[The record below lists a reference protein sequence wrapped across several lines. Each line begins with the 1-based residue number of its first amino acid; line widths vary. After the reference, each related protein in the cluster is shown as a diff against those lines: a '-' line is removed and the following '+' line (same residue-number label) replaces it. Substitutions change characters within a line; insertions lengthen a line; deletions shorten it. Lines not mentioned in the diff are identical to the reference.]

1 MKKAR
6 LATATVLT
14 AVLAS
19 GVMADAGAQP
29 TSLMDGVYTAEQ
41 AATGKPLFE
50 QNCSTCHNADY
61 YKTVLQTWRG
71 QPLMYLFEQVMS
83 AMPADKPGALMDTE
97 YEDVFAYVLQIVGFP
112 AGDTRLQY
120 AGGSMED
127 IAIQPAP

>member
-14 AVLAS
+14 AVLAG
-19 GVMADAGAQP
+19 GVMADAGAAP
-29 TSLMDGVYTAEQ
+29 TSLMEGVYTAEQ
-41 AATGKPLFE
+41 AETGRVLFE
-50 QNCSTCHNADY
+50 ANCSTCHNADY

-83 AMPADKPGALMDTE
+83 AMPADKPGALMDSE
-97 YEDVFAYVLQIVGFP
+97 YEDVFAYVLKIVGFP
-112 AGDTRLQY
+112 EGETRLQY
-120 AGGSMED
+120 AGGAMED

>member
-1 MKKAR
+1 MKNAR

-14 AVLAS
+14 AVLAT

-41 AATGKPLFE
+41 AATGK
-50 QNCSTCHNADY
+50 A
-61 YKTVLQTWRG
+61 
-71 QPLMYLFEQVMS
+71 LFEQVMS

-112 AGDTRLQY
+112 AGETRLQY

>member
-83 AMPADKPGALMDTE
+83 AMPADKPGALMDSE

-112 AGDTRLQY
+112 AGETRLQY

-127 IAIQPAP
+127 IAIQTAP

>member
-29 TSLMDGVYTAEQ
+29 TSLMEGVYTAEQ
-41 AATGKPLFE
+41 AATGKALFE

-83 AMPADKPGALMDTE
+83 AMPADKPGALMDSE
-97 YEDVFAYVLQIVGFP
+97 YEDVFAYLLQLVGFP
-112 AGDTRLQY
+112 AGVTRLQY
-120 AGGSMED
+120 AGGSVED
-127 IAIQPAP
+127 IAIQTAP

>member
-14 AVLAS
+14 AVLAG
-19 GVMADAGAQP
+19 GVMADAGAAP
-29 TSLMDGVYTAEQ
+29 TSLMEGVYTAEQ
-41 AATGKPLFE
+41 AETGRPLFE

-83 AMPADKPGALMDTE
+83 AMPADKPGALMDSE
-97 YEDVFAYVLQIVGFP
+97 YEDVFAYVLKIVGFP
-112 AGDTRLQY
+112 EGDTRLQY
-120 AGGSMED
+120 AGGAMED

>member
-14 AVLAS
+14 AVLAA

-29 TSLMDGVYTAEQ
+29 TSLTDGVYTAEQ

-83 AMPADKPGALMDTE
+83 AMPADKPGALMDSE
-97 YEDVFAYVLQIVGFP
+97 YEDVFAYLLQLVGFP
-112 AGDTRLQY
+112 AGETRLQY

-127 IAIQPAP
+127 IAIQTAP

>member
-14 AVLAS
+14 AVLAG
-19 GVMADAGAQP
+19 GVIADAGAAP
-29 TSLMDGVYTAEQ
+29 TSLMEGVYTAEQ
-41 AATGKPLFE
+41 AETGRELFE
-50 QNCSTCHNADY
+50 ANCTTCHNADY

-83 AMPADKPGALMDTE
+83 AMPADKPGALMDSE
-97 YEDVFAYVLQIVGFP
+97 YEDVFAYLLKLVGFP
-112 AGDTRLQY
+112 EGETRLQY
-120 AGGSMED
+120 AGGAMAD

>member
-14 AVLAS
+14 AVLAG
-19 GVMADAGAQP
+19 GVMADAGAAP
-29 TSLMDGVYTAEQ
+29 TSLMEGVYTAEQ
-41 AATGKPLFE
+41 AETGRPLFE

-83 AMPADKPGALMDTE
+83 AMPADKPGALLDTE
-97 YEDVFAYVLQIVGFP
+97 YEDAIAYVLEMVGFP
-112 AGDTRLQY
+112 AGETRLEY
-120 AGGSMED
+120 GSGMMDD
-127 IAIQPAP
+127 IPIEVAP